1 MKFQKI
7 LPLYFFFNLRDK
19 TLLCIRQLEITFF
32 AKPHFMENE
41 LYWSKSICKMRFNQM
56 TSKQCLWFAN
66 SKISWVWKS
75 EMHKSKSV
83 LLLEERPT
91 QGKNFLVVYLPL
103 SDLRW
108 LKFYMTLKK
117 GSFCQL
123 LWLTPNITEIS
134 VCIPVFST
142 YIFHFR
148 LLNYGPT
155 PYNCPA

>member
-1 MKFQKI
+1 MKFRKI
-7 LPLYFFFNLRDK
+7 LPLFFFNLRDK

-108 LKFYMTLKK
+108 LKFYMTLKNPK
-117 GSFCQL
+117 HNRNLCVYPSVFHIYFSFSL
-123 LWLTPNITEIS
+123 
-134 VCIPVFST
+134 
-142 YIFHFR
+142 
-148 LLNYGPT
+148 
-155 PYNCPA
+155 A